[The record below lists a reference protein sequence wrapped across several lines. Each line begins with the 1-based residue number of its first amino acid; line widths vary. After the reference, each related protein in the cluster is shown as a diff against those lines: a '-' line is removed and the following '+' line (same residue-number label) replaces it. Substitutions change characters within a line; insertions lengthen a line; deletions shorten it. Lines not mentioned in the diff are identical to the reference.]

1 MFNCED
7 INKIENISLKKLL
20 QLRCNRIDDNF
31 KIVKEENNK
40 FFIICFILLLLFLI
54 FFIKSQFFKKE
65 KIQDD

>member
-1 MFNCED
+1 MFNCKD
-7 INKIENISLKKLL
+7 INEIENISLKKLL

-40 FFIICFILLLLFLI
+40 FFIICFILSLLFLI